1 MAVTRNS
8 YGVKWLFWMG
18 VVLLTILPHP
28 IQCQVEDLCNVSGC
42 SCNTLSDDLIEVN
55 CQCSTGQEIILGPE
69 DGTPSNSQIGFAPQ
83 NTISLS
89 ITGCQQLEVLSKT
102 LNAVPMLQNITV
114 KDVQKVILQSRLYEA
129 GRGNG
134 QSATINNFEIEN
146 VQDLQ
151 VMRHTFEGVRV
162 TGTFMLKSVIVKKTP
177 SMAFSFDY
185 IKDFS
190 IMGGRFDRVSMW
202 GFKLENCDEFNALG
216 QSRFFSLASQ
226 AFHMKC
232 KRFMLVQN
240 TFDNLMDSSLGVRYG
255 VADIQGNTFEKL
267 TGKPFVD
274 MRPMIETNP
283 GEFNTSGLI
292 FSGNKFACKPT
303 LPFNAFA
310 MPSYDSIKNAPEA
323 LVRIENNHFT
333 CECDKMS
340 WFLGA
345 MTKNFDT
352 DVIANGRGSLDF
364 LRKLYDTA
372 GKCLSCGLLRC
383 EETQTKFHDFA
394 KSALMVHKGQLT
406 CSKSG
411 QPLKSQKPGRENTAF
426 SVSGEEESL
435 SDTRNM
441 EHLNTATALFSSKSQ
456 LFTTLMAL
464 LISVKIFA

>member
-8 YGVKWLFWMG
+8 FGVKWLFWLG

-28 IQCQVEDLCNVSGC
+28 IQCQVEDLCSVSGC

-55 CQCSTGQEIILGPE
+55 CQCSTGQEMILGPE
-69 DGTPSNSQIGFAPQ
+69 DGTPSNSQIGLAPQ

-89 ITGCQQLEVLSKT
+89 ITGCQQVEVLSKT

-134 QSATINNFEIEN
+134 QFATINNFEIEN

-283 GEFNTSGLI
+283 GEIQASGLI

-310 MPSYDSIKNAPEA
+310 MPSYDSINIPEA
-323 LVRIENNHFT
+323 TVRIENNHFT

-372 GKCLSCGLLRC
+372 GQCLSCGLLRC

-441 EHLNTATALFSSKSQ
+441 EHLNSATALFSSKSQ
-456 LFTTLMAL
+456 LFTILMAL
-464 LISVKIFA
+464 LISVKMFA

>member
-1 MAVTRNS
+1 MALARNR
-8 YGVKWLFWMG
+8 YGVKWLILAIFAILTCG
-18 VVLLTILPHP
+18 V
-28 IQCQVEDLCNVSGC
+28 QCQAEDLCNVNEC
-42 SCNTLSDDLIEVN
+42 TCNTLSDDLIEVN
-55 CQCSTGQEIILGPE
+55 CQCSTGQELILGPE
-69 DGTPSNSQIGFAPQ
+69 DGTPSNSQIRFAPP
-83 NTISLS
+83 NTISLT
-89 ITGCQQLEVLSKT
+89 ITGCQQLEILSKT
-102 LNAVPMLQNITV
+102 FNALPKLQNITV
-114 KDVQKVILQSRLYEA
+114 KDVRKAILQSRLYEA
-129 GRGNG
+129 HAGNG
-134 QSATINNFEIEN
+134 QSATISNFEIEN
-146 VQDLQ
+146 VHDLQ

-162 TGTFMLKSVIVKKTP
+162 TGTFMLKSVVVQKTP

-240 TFDNLMDSSLGVRYG
+240 TFDNLMDSSLGVTYG

-283 GEFNTSGLI
+283 GEFQGAGLI

-310 MPSYDSIKNAPEA
+310 MPSYDSINIPEA
-323 LVRIENNHFT
+323 LVRIENNHFS
-333 CECDKMS
+333 CQCDKMS

-352 DVIANGRGSLDF
+352 DVIANGRGSLQF

-372 GKCLSCGLLRC
+372 GQCLSCGLLKC
-383 EETQTKFHDFA
+383 QETETKFHDFA
-394 KSALMVHKGQLT
+394 KSALIVHKGQLK

-411 QPLKSQKPGRENTAF
+411 QPLKSQKPGREFTAF
-426 SVSGEEESL
+426 SISGEEESL

-441 EHLNTATALFSSKSQ
+441 EHLSSASALSTYKSHM
-456 LFTTLMAL
+456 LSIVYGVAL

>member
-1 MAVTRNS
+1 MALAKNS
-8 YGVKWLFWMG
+8 VEWLI
-18 VVLLTILPHP
+18 LAILAILTCG
-28 IQCQVEDLCNVSGC
+28 IQCQVEDLCNVNGC
-42 SCNTLSDDLIEVN
+42 ACNTLSDDLIDVN
-55 CQCSTGQEIILGPE
+55 CQCSTGQELILGPE
-69 DGTPSNSQIGFAPQ
+69 DGTPSNSQIGFAPP
-83 NTISLS
+83 NTISLT

-102 LNAVPMLQNITV
+102 FNAIPMLQNITV

-129 GRGNG
+129 RAGNG
-134 QSATINNFEIEN
+134 QSATISNFEIEN
-146 VQDLQ
+146 VRDLQ

-162 TGTFMLKSVIVKKTP
+162 TGTFMLKSVVVQKTP

-232 KRFMLVQN
+232 KRFMLVEN

-283 GEFNTSGLI
+283 GESQGSGLI

-310 MPSYDSIKNAPEA
+310 MPSYDSINISEA
-323 LVRIENNHFT
+323 LVRIENNHFS
-333 CECDKMS
+333 CQCDKMS

-352 DVIANGRGSLDF
+352 DVIANGRGSLQF

-372 GKCLSCGLLRC
+372 GQCLSCGLLKC
-383 EETQTKFHDFA
+383 EETETRFHDFA
-394 KSALMVHKGQLT
+394 NSALIVHKGQLK

-426 SVSGEEESL
+426 SISGEEESL

-441 EHLNTATALFSSKSQ
+441 EHLNSAPALSTYKSH
-456 LFTTLMAL
+456 LLSIVMAL

>member
-1 MAVTRNS
+1 MAMDRNRD
-8 YGVKWLFWMG
+8 GDKWLILAIFAILTCG
-18 VVLLTILPHP
+18 V
-28 IQCQVEDLCNVSGC
+28 QSQAQNLCNVHGC
-42 SCNTLSDDLIEVN
+42 ACNTLSEDLIDVN
-55 CQCSTGQEIILGPE
+55 CQCSTGQELILGPE
-69 DGTPSNSQIGFAPQ
+69 DGTSNSQIRFAPP
-83 NTISLS
+83 NTISLT

-102 LNAVPMLQNITV
+102 FNALPKLQNITV
-114 KDVQKVILQSRLYEA
+114 KDVQKAILQSRLYEA
-129 GRGNG
+129 HAGNG
-134 QSATINNFEIEN
+134 QSATISNFEIAN
-146 VQDLQ
+146 VKDLQ

-162 TGTFMLKSVIVKKTP
+162 TGTFMLKSVVVQKTP

-216 QSRFFSLASQ
+216 DSRFFSLASQ

-267 TGKPFVD
+267 TGKPFQD

-283 GEFNTSGLI
+283 GESQRDGLI

-310 MPSYDSIKNAPEA
+310 MPSYDSINIPEA
-323 LVRIENNHFT
+323 HVSIENNHFS
-333 CECDKMS
+333 CQCDKMS

-345 MTKNFDT
+345 MTKDFDT

-372 GKCLSCGLLRC
+372 GQCLSCGLLKC
-383 EETQTKFHDFA
+383 TETETRFHDFA
-394 KSALMVHKGQLT
+394 NSALMVHKGQLK

-411 QPLKSQKPGRENTAF
+411 QPLKSQKPGREFTAF
-426 SVSGEEESL
+426 SISGEEESL

-441 EHLNTATALFSSKSQ
+441 EHLQSSASTLSTYKFHLLSVVYGVALS
-456 LFTTLMAL
+456 
-464 LISVKIFA
+464 ISVKIFA